1 MSRDPMDRQRTD
13 MQRRAPYNTTDEDR
27 RRRLPNDIE
36 NLPAPA
42 SRPAPPSRQAAD
54 PMMGSYLVG
63 KGLAPLTPPA
73 QINDRPLPDVIGG
86 ARRAIARVAEE
97 GRKIRDKGL
106 YAARYTVPGQ
116 DMAGPGME
124 IGPGENVRAQNLAKA
139 GGSGTRVV
147 YVGKNAQGNSKYSDA
162 PFEGAEAQIRGALGW
177 RADRA
182 SDPDGANGYGRVL
195 SARETLENARGQQEV
210 FDSKAPQVQAQ
221 QEAVLADLMARRFGA
236 QTAKT
241 ESEAARN
248 TAQAGQYEAEAAREA
263 AAAAQAQNEALLSND
278 ALPANRINARDK
290 RDDQAWQY
298 GMDLVEDR
306 MKALGDSADAQARAA
321 GLKSGRDLAILQA
334 FNQAVTS
341 GQPGDQRL
349 ASSQL
354 FQEAARVR
362 SELLRNIVNAGTTV
376 DWGETIGLDP
386 IVTPIRN
393 MFTGENYT
401 APWNARDQL
410 SGDNLAEGEQFTM
423 ENVNPVLGFGGTR
436 PVIRVRSDDGTF
448 GNERA
453 LRLQQD
459 DPRHR
464 ILQESLEIA
473 RRFRPPSGQE

>member
-13 MQRRAPYNTTDEDR
+13 M

-42 SRPAPPSRQAAD
+42 SRQAVDPRRVLENSTLLGPSRPFVEPVED
-54 PMMGSYLVG
+54 NG
-63 KGLAPLTPPA
+63 
-73 QINDRPLPDVIGG
+73 RPLPDVIGG
-86 ARRAIARVAEE
+86 ARRAIGAVA
-97 GRKIRDKGL
+97 G
-106 YAARYTVPGQ
+106 AARDISREARYRTPGQ

-139 GGSGTRVV
+139 GGSGTRAV
-147 YVGKNAQGNSKYSDA
+147 YAGKNAQGNSVYSDQA
-162 PFEGAEAQIRGALGW
+162 FDGAEAQIRGALGT

-182 SDPDGANGYGRVL
+182 FDPNGANGYGRVL
-195 SARETLENARGQQEV
+195 SARETLEQARGQQSA
-210 FDSKAPQVQAQ
+210 FDNMAPQVQAR
-221 QEAVLADLMARRFGA
+221 QEAAIAEMLARQLDARTSRTEA
-236 QTAKT
+236 QTSKFA
-241 ESEAARN
+241 
-248 TAQAGQYEAEAAREA
+248 AEAANEA
-263 AAAAQAQNEALLSND
+263 AAAAQAQNEAVLSND
-278 ALPANRINARDK
+278 ALPANRVNARDR

-298 GMDLVEDR
+298 GMDLVENR
-306 MKALGDSADAQARAA
+306 MKALGDGADAQARAA

-362 SELLRNIVNAGTTV
+362 SELLKNIVNDGTSWSAAGAYGTL
-376 DWGETIGLDP
+376 GIGPLLGS
-386 IVTPIRN
+386 VGN

-401 APWNARDQL
+401 APWNDRDML
-410 SGDNLAEGEQFTM
+410 TGDNITEGEQFTM
-423 ENVNPVLGFGGTR
+423 ENVNPTLGFGGTR
-436 PVIRVRSDDGTF
+436 PVIRVASGDGTF

-464 ILQESLEIA
+464 ILLESLESA
-473 RRFRPPSGQE
+473 RRFKPPSGQE